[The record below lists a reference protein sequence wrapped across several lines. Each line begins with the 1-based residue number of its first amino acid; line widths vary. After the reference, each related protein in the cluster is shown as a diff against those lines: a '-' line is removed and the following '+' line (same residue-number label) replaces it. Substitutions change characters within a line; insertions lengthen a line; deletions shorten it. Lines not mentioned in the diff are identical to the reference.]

1 MIGSPVNAPGCQP
14 QMPWNG
20 LTSSAVRASKYLPFS
35 LAAVALVAACGSDST
50 ASTTTSAV
58 KAKIVIS
65 STTDPKSVLFTE
77 IYGQSL
83 EKSSFRVARK
93 NEYPS
98 EDALYAAL
106 EAGDVQMIVVTT
118 QDLYKWAEKNAGK
131 TDPLPAATAE
141 QIAAI
146 TKILPATLKIGAA
159 SSAEDKDVIFCSTT
173 FTDTNSVSTLT
184 DLGTKPQ
191 VATIAA
197 PEGFDTATPLGA
209 AALKDTYQIQFKSVV
224 TTATDKILDTVTG
237 GSADCGVG
245 RSGDPALAPTTL
257 KVLQD
262 DKALVPNDVVIPLI
276 TAAAGTADVV
286 SVLDATSAR
295 LTSDQY
301 RSLAQRLKD
310 GASPEL
316 AANEFAS
323 GGSTGG

>member
-1 MIGSPVNAPGCQP
+1 M
-14 QMPWNG
+14 
-20 LTSSAVRASKYLPFS
+20 RASKYLPFS
-35 LAAVALVAACGSDST
+35 LAAVALIAACGSDST
-50 ASTTTSAV
+50 ASTTTSSV
-58 KAKIVIS
+58 KPKIVIS

-83 EKSSFRVARK
+83 EKAAFRVARR
-93 NEYPS
+93 NEYPT

-118 QDLYKWAEKNAGK
+118 QDLYKWAEKKAGK
-131 TDPLPAATAE
+131 TDPLPATTAE
-141 QIAAI
+141 QTAAI
-146 TKILPATLKIGAA
+146 TKILPATLKIDAA

-173 FTDTNSVSTLT
+173 FTDANSITTLT

-197 PEGFDTATPLGA
+197 PDGFDTATPLGA
-209 AALKDTYQIQFKSVV
+209 ASLKDTYQIQFKSVV
-224 TTATDKILDTVTG
+224 TTTSAKIIDAVTG

-245 RSGDPALAPTTL
+245 RSGDPALAPATL

-262 DKALVPNDVVIPLI
+262 DKAIVPNDVVIPVI
-276 TAAAGTADVV
+276 TSAAGTADVV
-286 SVLDATSAR
+286 SVLDTTSAK

-301 RSLAQRLKD
+301 RSLMQRLKD
-310 GASPEL
+310 GATPEL

-323 GGSTGG
+323 SQAGG

>member
-1 MIGSPVNAPGCQP
+1 M
-14 QMPWNG
+14 
-20 LTSSAVRASKYLPFS
+20 RASNYVPFS
-35 LAAVALVAACGSDST
+35 LAALVLVAACGSDST

-65 STTDPKSVLFTE
+65 STTDPKSILFTE
-77 IYGQSL
+77 IYAQSL
-83 EKSSFRVARK
+83 EKADFRVARK
-93 NEYPS
+93 NEYPT

-106 EAGDVQMIVVTT
+106 EAGDVQMIAVTT
-118 QDLYKWAEKNAGK
+118 QDLYKWAEKKAGK
-131 TDPLPAATAE
+131 TDPLPATTAE
-141 QIAAI
+141 QTAAI
-146 TKILPATLKIGAA
+146 SKILPATLKIDAA

-173 FTDTNSVSTLT
+173 FTDANSITTLT

-197 PEGFDTATPLGA
+197 ADGFDTATPLGA

-224 TTATDKILDTVTG
+224 TTSSDKIIDAVTG

-262 DKALVPNDVVIPLI
+262 DKAIVPNDVVIPLI
-276 TAAAGTADVV
+276 STATGTADVI
-286 SVLDATSAR
+286 SVLDTTSAK
-295 LTSDQY
+295 LTSEQY
-301 RSLAQRLKD
+301 RSLMQRLKD

-316 AANEFAS
+316 AANEFATS
-323 GGSTGG
+323 Q